1 MKTIKVQQIIE
12 AVKKICIEANYL
24 LGPEELKALDES
36 ISKEESEIGIE
47 ILKQIRENAE
57 IARKENI
64 PICQDT
70 GLAVF
75 FVEIGDEVKIEGG
88 SLKQAIDEGVRQ
100 GYKEG
105 YLRKSLLKDP
115 IERKPNTGDNTPAII
130 HYTVVEGDQLK
141 IVLDAK
147 GGGSENMSR
156 LKMLKP
162 SDGRDGIKDFVV
174 ETVSLAGANACPPLV
189 VGVGIGG
196 NFEKCALLAK
206 SSLLRPLGKPSDD
219 PDTAT
224 LEKELLLEINN
235 LGVGPQGLGGRIT
248 ALAVHVE
255 THPCHIASLP
265 VAVNLDCHVH
275 RHKEV
280 IL

>member
-1 MKTIKVQQIIE
+1 MKTINIQDIIQ

-24 LGPEELKALDES
+24 LGPEELKALEKS

-47 ILKQIRENAE
+47 ILQQIRENAE
-57 IARKENI
+57 IAEKENI

-70 GLAVF
+70 GLSVF
-75 FVEIGDEVKIEGG
+75 FVEIGTEVKIEGG

-105 YLRKSLLKDP
+105 YLRKSLLLDP
-115 IERKPNTGDNTPAII
+115 IERKPNTGDNTPAIV
-130 HYTVVEGDQLK
+130 HYDVVEGNQLK
-141 IVLDAK
+141 IILDAK

-156 LKMLKP
+156 LQMLKP
-162 SDGRDGIKDFVV
+162 SDGRDGVKDFIV
-174 ETVSLAGANACPPLV
+174 ETIRLAGANACPPLV

-196 NFEKCALLAK
+196 NFEKCALMAK
-206 SSLLRPLGKPSDD
+206 NALLRPLGKPNDD
-219 PDTAT
+219 SKIAT

-235 LGVGPQGLGGRIT
+235 LGVGPQGLGGRVT

-265 VAVNLDCHVH
+265 VAVNIDCHVH